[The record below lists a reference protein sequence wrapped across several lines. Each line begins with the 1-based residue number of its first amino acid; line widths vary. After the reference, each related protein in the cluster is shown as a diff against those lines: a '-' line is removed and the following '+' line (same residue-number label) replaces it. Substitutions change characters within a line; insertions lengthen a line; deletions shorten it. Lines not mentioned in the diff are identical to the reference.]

1 MTWTEAA
8 AAVITLISVYLSA
21 RQNIWSWPT
30 AIVGVGIYV
39 VVFWHSKLYADMG
52 LQFVYIA
59 LSIYG
64 CYEWLHGGENRSELH
79 VSSGWRRSYPI
90 ALAITIAFALGLGTF
105 LKKATDA
112 ALPYAD
118 SSLTS
123 FSLLAQWMMTR
134 KYIENWFLWIA
145 VDIFY
150 IAMFTFKHLYLTA
163 LLYAVFIGVCWFAY
177 VEWRRDLTRAAA
189 TPQDSVA
196 LRAST
201 GQSSPETTR

>member
-30 AIVGVGIYV
+30 AIAGVGIYV

-64 CYEWLHGGENRSELH
+64 WYEWLHGGENKSELQ
-79 VSSGWRRSYPI
+79 VSSGWRSCYPV
-90 ALAITIAFALGLGTF
+90 ALMITIVFALSLGTF
-105 LKKATDA
+105 LRKTTDA

-118 SSLTS
+118 ASLTS

-134 KYIENWFLWIA
+134 KYIENWWVWIA
-145 VDIFY
+145 VDVFY
-150 IAMFTFKHLYLTA
+150 IAMFAFKHLYLTA
-163 LLYAVFIGVCWFAY
+163 VLYAVFIGVCWFAY
-177 VEWRRDLTRAAA
+177 LEWKRSLA
-189 TPQDSVA
+189 P
-196 LRAST
+196 
-201 GQSSPETTR
+201 SSQLAVRSSQL

>member
-1 MTWTEAA
+1 VTWTEAA

-30 AIVGVGIYV
+30 AIAGVGIYV
-39 VVFWHSKLYADMG
+39 LVFWHSKLYADMG

-64 CYEWLHGGENRSELH
+64 WYEWLHGGENKSELK
-79 VSSGWRRSYPI
+79 VTSGWRSSYPI

-105 LKKATDA
+105 LRKTTDA

-118 SSLTS
+118 ASLTS
-123 FSLLAQWMMTR
+123 FSLLAQWMMTK
-134 KYIENWFLWIA
+134 KYIENWWLWIA
-145 VDIFY
+145 VDVFY
-150 IAMFTFKHLYLTA
+150 VAMFTFKHLYLTA

-177 VEWRRDLTRAAA
+177 VEWRRSLV
-189 TPQDSVA
+189 P
-196 LRAST
+196 
-201 GQSSPETTR
+201 SSQFAVRSSQT

>member
-21 RQNIWSWPT
+21 RQNIWSWPS
-30 AIVGVGIYV
+30 AIAGVAIYV

-64 CYEWLHGGENRSELH
+64 WYEWLHGGENRSELK
-79 VSSGWRRSYPI
+79 VSSGWRSSYPV
-90 ALAITIAFALGLGTF
+90 ALAITIAFALALGTF
-105 LKKATDA
+105 LRKTTDA

-118 SSLTS
+118 ASLTS

-134 KYIENWFLWIA
+134 KYIENWFVWIA
-145 VDIFY
+145 VDVFY

-163 LLYAVFIGVCWFAY
+163 LLYAIFIGVCWFAY
-177 VEWRRDLTRAAA
+177 VEWSAE
-189 TPQDSVA
+189 
-196 LRAST
+196 LRPLRPLCGEKNT
-201 GQSSPETTR
+201 

>member
-8 AAVITLISVYLSA
+8 AAAITLISVYLSA

-39 VVFWHSKLYADMG
+39 VVFWQSKLYADMG

-64 CYEWLHGGENRSELH
+64 WYEWLHGGENKSELK
-79 VSSGWRRSYPI
+79 VSAGWRRSYPLALLI
-90 ALAITIAFALGLGTF
+90 TIVFALALGTF
-105 LKKATDA
+105 LCKTTDA

-118 SSLTS
+118 ASLTS
-123 FSLLAQWMMTR
+123 FSLLAQWMMTK
-134 KYIENWFLWIA
+134 KYIENWWLWIA
-145 VDIFY
+145 VDVFY

-163 LLYAVFIGVCWFAY
+163 VLYAVFIGVCWFAY
-177 VEWRRDLTRAAA
+177 VEWRRDL
-189 TPQDSVA
+189 
-196 LRAST
+196 
-201 GQSSPETTR
+201 SSQLAVRSSQ